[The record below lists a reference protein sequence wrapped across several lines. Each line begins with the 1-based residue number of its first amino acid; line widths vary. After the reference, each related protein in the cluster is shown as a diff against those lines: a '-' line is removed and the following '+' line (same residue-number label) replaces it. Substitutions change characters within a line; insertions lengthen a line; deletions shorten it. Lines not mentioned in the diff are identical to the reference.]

1 MSDKDSNKL
10 STTFSGPLSTHGPK
24 WSSLWEEN
32 YTPWDRAVPS
42 IALRDL
48 LASRPDLVPS
58 ASRPSSSSSSP
69 SSSTQRPPRALV
81 PGCGR
86 GHDVLLLSLAF
97 GYDVVG
103 LDYAPG
109 AIKEAVTNQH
119 AVEAGLQEG
128 DEKVTAHFRPAFDQG
143 AEAGRGKGEVRWVS
157 GDFFDDAWL
166 EECGVGR
173 DGRFDLIFDYT
184 FLCALPPSARPKW
197 AARMAS
203 LLHPSTG
210 RLVCLEFPSGKPLS
224 EPGPPWGLTP
234 DIYVALLARPGEDL
248 VFENGEQV
256 RIPPLDPEKGLRRL
270 DLIKPA
276 RTHNNATNEDGT
288 VRDWIHVWAHARA
301 VAD

>member
-10 STTFSGPLSTHGPK
+10 STTFSSAPLSDHGPK
-24 WSSLWEEN
+24 WSSLWDEN

-42 IALRDL
+42 VALRDL
-48 LASRPDLVPS
+48 LASRPDLFPP
-58 ASRPSSSSSSP
+58 ASSSSSS
-69 SSSTQRPPRALV
+69 TQRPRALV

-86 GHDVLLLSLAF
+86 GHDALLLSLAF

-109 AIKEAVTNQH
+109 AIREAVANQE
-119 AVEAGLQEG
+119 AVEARLREG
-128 DEKVTAHFRPAFDQG
+128 GDDEVAALYRSPG
-143 AEAGRGKGEVRWVS
+143 AEDDRGKGEVRWAR

-173 DGRFDLIFDYT
+173 DCQFDLIFDYT
-184 FLCALPPSARPKW
+184 FLCALPPAARPKW

-224 EPGPPWGLTP
+224 EPGPPWGLTS
-234 DIYVALLARPGEDL
+234 DIYAALLARPGEDL
-248 VFENGEQV
+248 VFKDDTQDEAEKVQ
-256 RIPPLDPEKGLRRL
+256 IPPLDTEKGLRRL
-270 DLIKPA
+270 DLVKPA
-276 RTHNNATNEDGT
+276 RTHKAGTNEDGT
-288 VRDWIHVWAHARA
+288 VRDWIHVWAHARGP
-301 VAD
+301 